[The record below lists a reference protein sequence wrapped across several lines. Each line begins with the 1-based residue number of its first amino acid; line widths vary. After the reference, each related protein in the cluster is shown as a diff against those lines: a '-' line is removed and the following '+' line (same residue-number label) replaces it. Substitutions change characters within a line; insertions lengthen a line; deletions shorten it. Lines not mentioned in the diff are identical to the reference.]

1 METLLT
7 LATSLAADSR
17 HMLLIAGA
25 VLFAGFIRGFGGFG
39 FALAAVPLLTI
50 MLPPLLAIPIVLALE
65 VILTVL
71 FLPRVWPLVEW
82 HSVSLLALGA
92 CFATPLGIWLLSAA
106 SPVLLRLA
114 LGIILLVSVYALW
127 TPAVRLVVH
136 RSGGWAIATGAVSGL
151 LSGSTAMSGPP
162 VILYYMNDANKAP
175 IRRASMMMFF
185 LFSAAVAITYGMARG
200 LYAPRILLFGLLL
213 SPVAAIGAWL
223 GSLCFHR
230 TGAATYRSITLA
242 ILALIGLYTI
252 GSEMLHILQLY

>member
-50 MLPPLLAIPIVLALE
+50 MLPPLLAIPIVLVLE
-65 VILTVL
+65 VILTLL

-82 HSVSLLALGA
+82 QSVSLLALGA
-92 CFATPLGIWLLSAA
+92 CFATPLGIWLLSTA
-106 SPVLLRLA
+106 SPMLLRLA

-127 TPAVRLVVH
+127 TPAARLAH

-151 LSGSTAMSGPP
+151 LSGGTAMSGPP
-162 VILYYMNDANKAP
+162 VILYYMNDANEAP

-185 LFSAAVAITYGMARG
+185 LFSAGVAVAWGMARG
-200 LYAPRILLFGLLL
+200 IYSPRILLFGLLL
-213 SPVAAIGAWL
+213 SPVAAMGAWL

-230 TGAATYRSITLA
+230 TGAATYRTITLA